1 MISKRKIAL
10 VHVGKKQLGLT
21 DSEYREILRHHGGV
35 ESAAD
40 LDEDGF
46 KRVID
51 HMKAVGFWVKRR
63 FEQTRPRD
71 PGDLLTPGQLKVIE
85 HLWRDLSEYVG
96 GAKYAPFRRGFY
108 QKRLSIPALGPQ
120 TRAQANAV
128 IEALKNRVQ
137 AEMKKA
143 LADAGSLRNPF
154 PPSSAPET
162 SPNPVK
168 L

>member
-1 MISKRKIAL
+1 MISKQKIAL
-10 VHVGKKQLGLT
+10 IHVGKKQLGLT
-21 DSEYREILRHHGGV
+21 DPEYREILRHHGGI

-51 HMKAVGFWVKRR
+51 HMKAIGFWVKRR

-71 PGDLLTPGQLKVIE
+71 PGDVPTPGQLKVIE

-128 IEALKNRVQ
+128 IEALKRRVQ
-137 AEMKKA
+137 DEMKKA
-143 LADAGSLRNPF
+143 LAGAGLFRESTPSLDT
-154 PPSSAPET
+154 PEST
-162 SPNPVK
+162 
-168 L
+168 